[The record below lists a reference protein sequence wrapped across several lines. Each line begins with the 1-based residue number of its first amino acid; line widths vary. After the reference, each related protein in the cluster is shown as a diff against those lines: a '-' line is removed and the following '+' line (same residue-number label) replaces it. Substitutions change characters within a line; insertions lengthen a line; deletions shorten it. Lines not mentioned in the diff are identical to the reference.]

1 MLIVPTLDPFYY
13 LHNFESAVA
22 WVNQHSEDLLSVEER
37 VFLACFASL
46 PHMSRALLV
55 RMIMRKGPLFRS
67 SRLDYPEI
75 GDISQAA
82 RPLIEH
88 ALIDEDPVLTAAEL
102 FKLHSMKELRGIVG
116 PALPCAEQRKQ
127 DLLATVFLAHPES
140 KTYAQWLR
148 PVDGTI
154 PPASR
159 GYIPTDHIHIDRIR
173 TDRVYRLLVG
183 ELCDRIRLIFFGN
196 AHQTWAEFVITDLG
210 LLRYEHV
217 PMAPGSRAFRHRDD
231 VDVYLGLQTVRQTLR
246 DGPACAALPDDAP
259 LCGLLDAALRID
271 TDNPWLS
278 QRRDKILF
286 YLGQESERR
295 RDWDTARQAYAA
307 CAWPGAR
314 HRHVRVLERQGESQS
329 ALDLALAISAAPENE
344 AESQRIQRML
354 PRLRR
359 LCRQTVKRSSGRAS
373 APPIPASLMTLPRDD
388 KQSRVEQA
396 VRKHLHQEHSP
407 VYYVENALINSLF
420 GLLCWEAIFAPL
432 PGAFFHP
439 FQRGPADLLAPDFS
453 KRRAVQFSRCLRQL
467 DDGSY
472 RNTIQDRFHD
482 KQGIQS
488 PFVFWDIISAPL
500 LSLALDCL
508 PAQHLKLWFARLLD
522 DVAANRSGLP
532 DLIRF
537 FPHERRYDMIEV
549 KGPGDR
555 LQDNQTRWLHFFL
568 SHRMPVSVCHVQWR
582 EQP

>member
-1 MLIVPTLDPFYY
+1 
-13 LHNFESAVA
+13 
-22 WVNQHSEDLLSVEER
+22 
-37 VFLACFASL
+37 
-46 PHMSRALLV
+46 
-55 RMIMRKGPLFRS
+55 
-67 SRLDYPEI
+67 
-75 GDISQAA
+75 
-82 RPLIEH
+82 
-88 ALIDEDPVLTAAEL
+88 
-102 FKLHSMKELRGIVG
+102 
-116 PALPCAEQRKQ
+116 
-127 DLLATVFLAHPES
+127 
-140 KTYAQWLR
+140 
-148 PVDGTI
+148 
-154 PPASR
+154 
-159 GYIPTDHIHIDRIR
+159 
-173 TDRVYRLLVG
+173 
-183 ELCDRIRLIFFGN
+183 
-196 AHQTWAEFVITDLG
+196 
-210 LLRYEHV
+210 
-217 PMAPGSRAFRHRDD
+217 
-231 VDVYLGLQTVRQTLR
+231 
-246 DGPACAALPDDAP
+246 
-259 LCGLLDAALRID
+259 
-271 TDNPWLS
+271 
-278 QRRDKILF
+278 
-286 YLGQESERR
+286 
-295 RDWDTARQAYAA
+295 
-307 CAWPGAR
+307 
-314 HRHVRVLERQGESQS
+314 
-329 ALDLALAISAAPENE
+329 
-344 AESQRIQRML
+344 
-354 PRLRR
+354 
-359 LCRQTVKRSSGRAS
+359 
-373 APPIPASLMTLPRDD
+373 MTLPRDD

-439 FQRGPADLLAPDFS
+439 FQRGPADLLAPDFI

-472 RNTIQDRFHD
+472 RSTIQDRFHD